1 MYSWS
6 RIPGI
11 TDMAGRPE
19 LVYPKTMRWAV
30 GAIVS
35 MAILGMPG
43 WASAQVVFGYQLGVT
58 QSVGTTVGDDLN
70 TLTFLTEQN
79 NGAAQT
85 NANSDQGA
93 AGAVQTQPTDVTTAG
108 VNISA
113 LQGIQLNTQA
123 TANLTFDIITRT
135 LNHGLVLGLAV
146 GQLIPVAVPES
157 QIEVAGEVVD
167 LNAQLRERIN
177 TLQASATYLARLQRA
192 TWSLAFG
199 GNYAFGLNGRLNNG
213 ASGGVGAGITTL
225 PAAQAGAFAFSGVTH
240 TAGSQ
245 LQLQITKQRWDLT
258 LGTNYTYSKNGIYT
272 LAAGAVGGQGQA
284 GAAATNLGA
293 FVPANL
299 HAITPT
305 MIARLRLGRRG
316 VLSLNANSAYSVA
329 SEILDDFAVDI
340 NGETVITRA
349 PPPPPETLINT
360 ARLEYAHQFGR
371 TRSVGA
377 DFETTLSFRVAT
389 DAGGVEVPGS
399 TLATDALIN
408 TVRVVYRDS
417 LPWQVQANLAVGL
430 AQSTLY
436 QAPFGAPID
445 AGTPFLLIRSS
456 PEPVANLSLQRR
468 FDPIDVTIVAARGVG
483 VGALGASAIVAESAG
498 ITLQHILDLG
508 ERRLITNLG
517 ANAQRTVGVG
527 GELFAGVDPNDPLV
541 AAFNNYG
548 YGATAGM
555 ALPLVITGPFS
566 IDATATYNYNW
577 VNTDPG
583 DLIEGLTP
591 LATHVGLFTLRGV
604 FGRGTAQGA
613 AGIGGRVDSDELDA
627 FSANPATGAPLL
639 TQRLLRQGAP
649 LRTGDRPGVAPQPR
663 RDSRQAYR
671 QSIRQQKI
679 ELEAREAAGATLGTG
694 TSEVEEQR
702 ALEEEKEKQKKRE
715 QERSRDFGAWPDDE
729 AVPLPDGEG

>member
-1 MYSWS
+1 
-6 RIPGI
+6 
-11 TDMAGRPE
+11 MADRPE
-19 LVYPKTMRWAV
+19 LVYPKTMRWAA

-35 MAILGMPG
+35 IAILVMPG
-43 WASAQVVFGYQLGVT
+43 WAAAQVVFGYQLGVT

-70 TLTFLTEQN
+70 TITFLAEQD
-79 NGAAQT
+79 NGNTQT
-85 NANSDQGA
+85 NANSDMGA
-93 AGAVQTQPTDVTTAG
+93 AGATTVQPTDVTTAG
-108 VNISA
+108 VNVSA

-146 GQLIPVAVPES
+146 GQLIPVAVPDS
-157 QIEVAGEVVD
+157 QIEVAGEAVD

-199 GNYAFGLNGRLNNG
+199 GNYAFGLNGRLSNG
-213 ASGGVGAGITTL
+213 ASGGVGAAVTTL

-245 LQLQITKQRWDLT
+245 IQLQVTKQNWDLV
-258 LGTNYTYSKNGIYT
+258 LGTTYNYSKNGIYT

-284 GAAATNLGA
+284 GAAATNVGA

-305 MIARLRLGRRG
+305 LVTRLRLGRRG
-316 VLSLNANSAYSVA
+316 VLSLNANSTYSVA
-329 SEILDDFAVDI
+329 SEILDDFAVEV
-340 NGETVITRA
+340 NGETIITRA
-349 PPPPPETLINT
+349 PAAPPETLINT
-360 ARLEYAHQFGR
+360 ARLEYSHQFGR
-371 TRSVGA
+371 TRTVGA
-377 DFETTLSFRVAT
+377 NFASTLSFRVAS
-389 DAGGVEVPGS
+389 DAGGVALPGA

-408 TVRVVYRDS
+408 TVQVFFRDN
-417 LPWQVQANLAVGL
+417 LPWQVRANLSAGV

-436 QAPFGAPID
+436 QAPFGSPVDASAPF
-445 AGTPFLLIRSS
+445 ALVRSS
-456 PEPVANLSLQRR
+456 PEAVGNLTLQRR
-468 FDPIDVTIVAARGVG
+468 FEPIDVTLVAARGVG

-498 ITLQHILDLG
+498 LTLQHILDLG
-508 ERRLITNLG
+508 ERRLVTSLG
-517 ANAQRTVGVG
+517 ANAQRTQGVG
-527 GELFAGVDPNDPLV
+527 QELFGGVDPNDPLV

-548 YGATAGM
+548 YGATAAM
-555 ALPLVITGPFS
+555 ALPLIVTGPFS
-566 IDATATYNYNW
+566 VDATLTYNYNW

-583 DLIEGLTP
+583 DLIDGLTP

-627 FSANPATGAPLL
+627 FSANPASGAPLL

-649 LRTGDRPGVAPQPR
+649 LQTGERPGEAVQPR

-679 ELEAREAAGATLGTG
+679 EQEARQAAGAMLGTG
-694 TSEVEEQR
+694 SSEVEEER
-702 ALEEEKEKQKKRE
+702 ALEEEKEKQKKLE
-715 QERSRDFGAWPDDE
+715 EERALDLFDWPEDE
-729 AVPLPDGEG
+729 AVSLPDSADPVEP